1 MTESAATTV
10 FIVDDEPA
18 VSRAIARMLRA
29 AGWRVETFA
38 SAEAFLDGHD
48 GRDGCLVLDVDL
60 PGLDGLALQRR
71 LRDTGDGLPI
81 VFLTGHGNIPM
92 SVQAMKAGAV
102 DFLTKPVGAETLT
115 QAVRSAI
122 DQHTAAA
129 RRTHDGELVRRR
141 IAQLSERERQILD
154 AIADGKL
161 NKQIAYELGVVE
173 QTVKYHRARLMRRL
187 RAKSLAELMHLVAV
201 ARG

>member
-1 MTESAATTV
+1 MSDTGQTV

-18 VSRAIARMLRA
+18 VLRAIARMLRA
-29 AGWRVETFA
+29 DGWRVETFE
-38 SAEAFLDGHD
+38 SAEAFLDRHD
-48 GRDGCLVLDVDL
+48 GRSGCVVLDVDL
-60 PGLDGLALQRR
+60 PGLDGLQLQRQLHDR
-71 LRDTGDGLPI
+71 GDALPI
-81 VFLTGHGNIPM
+81 VFLTGRGDIPM
-92 SVQAMKAGAV
+92 SVKAMKAGAV
-102 DFLTKPVGAETLT
+102 DFLTKPVGAETLSA
-115 QAVRSAI
+115 AVRAALAE
-122 DQHTAAA
+122 HAAAA
-129 RRTHDGELVRRR
+129 RHKRDGELVRQR

-187 RAKSLAELMHLVAV
+187 DAKSLAELMHLVAL

>member
-1 MTESAATTV
+1 MSEPAPTV
-10 FIVDDEPA
+10 FVVDDEPA
-18 VSRAIARMLRA
+18 VSRAIARMLRT

-38 SAEAFLDGHD
+38 SAEAFLDAHD

-60 PGLDGLALQRR
+60 PGVDGLQLQQR
-71 LRDTGDGLPI
+71 LRDMGEALPI
-81 VFLTGHGNIPM
+81 VFLTGHGDIPM

-115 QAVRSAI
+115 RAVRSAI
-122 DQHTAAA
+122 DQHAAAA

-141 IAQLSERERQILD
+141 IARLSERERQILD

-161 NKQIAYELGVVE
+161 NKQIAYELGIVE
-173 QTVKYHRARLMRRL
+173 QTVKYHRARLMSRL
-187 RAKSLAELMHLVAV
+187 EAKSLAELMHLVAL

>member
-1 MTESAATTV
+1 VTESAATTV
-10 FIVDDEPA
+10 FVVDDEPA
-18 VSRAIARMLRA
+18 VARAIARMLRS

-48 GRDGCLVLDVDL
+48 GRDGCIVLDVDL
-60 PGLDGLALQRR
+60 PGLDGLALQQR
-71 LRDTGDGLPI
+71 LRDSGGGLPI
-81 VFLTGHGNIPM
+81 VFLTGHGDIPM
-92 SVQAMKAGAV
+92 SVRAMKAGAA

-115 QAVRSAI
+115 HAVRSAI
-122 DQHTAAA
+122 DQHAAA
-129 RRTHDGELVRRR
+129 SRRTHDGELVRRR

-173 QTVKYHRARLMRRL
+173 QTVKYHRARLMRAL
-187 RAKSLAELMHLVAV
+187 QAKSLAELMHLVAV

>member
-1 MTESAATTV
+1 VTESTAPTV
-10 FIVDDEPA
+10 FVVDDEPA
-18 VSRAIARMLRA
+18 VSRAIARMLRTG
-29 AGWRVETFA
+29 GWRVETFA

-122 DQHTAAA
+122 DQHAAAA